1 MAIRHACKPSAAVAA
16 THEDREA
23 PMSLNTEL
31 KSLGYIGVRSDKLS
45 DWSEVATKLLGMQ
58 VVDQAKNLRSFRMD
72 DRKQRYIVSDDGES
86 GLGFMGWEVE
96 AQRDL
101 DTLAAKLEAHGV
113 RVMRGS
119 RSLAEQRRVADLIT
133 FSDPGGNRLEA
144 FWGPEI
150 ADTPFVPGR
159 PISGFRTGPLGMGHV
174 VLNVRN
180 VDDLLPFYRDV
191 LGFGISDYGLKPFK
205 LYFFHINGRHHSFA
219 VVETGRQT
227 MHHFMVEL
235 GSLDDVGQG
244 YDLALSQDERIAY
257 SLGRHTNDHMTSF
270 YLRTPSEFFIEYG
283 WGGRMIDP
291 ATWQPHETFDGPSL
305 WGHDRLSMPPE
316 QRAHF
321 RQMRLDAAARGVR
334 APVNCAWLEQVKNG

>member
-1 MAIRHACKPSAAVAA
+1 MDRDATAVELTILSDLMAIRHACKPSAAVAA

-144 FWGPEI
+144 FG
-150 ADTPFVPGR
+150 
-159 PISGFRTGPLGMGHV
+159 
-174 VLNVRN
+174 VRR
-180 VDDLLPFYRDV
+180 LPTRR
-191 LGFGISDYGLKPFK
+191 SC
-205 LYFFHINGRHHSFA
+205 RA
-219 VVETGRQT
+219 
-227 MHHFMVEL
+227 
-235 GSLDDVGQG
+235 
-244 YDLALSQDERIAY
+244 
-257 SLGRHTNDHMTSF
+257 
-270 YLRTPSEFFIEYG
+270 
-283 WGGRMIDP
+283 
-291 ATWQPHETFDGPSL
+291 GPSPAFAP
-305 WGHDRLSMPPE
+305 DRS
-316 QRAHF
+316 
-321 RQMRLDAAARGVR
+321 
-334 APVNCAWLEQVKNG
+334 AWDMWS